1 VLHAQAAVGI
11 LDPLKNLVLLSKL
24 ILVHNTEPDYHLALR
39 SNPALEQEREDAVY
53 SERQARLEAEP
64 IHARRQGV
72 PSSVAYLPLDTLAP
86 GASETENPLHLDSK
100 VGQISSSD

>member
-53 SERQARLEAEP
+53 SQGMSSQDIVRL
-64 IHARRQGV
+64 
-72 PSSVAYLPLDTLAP
+72 
-86 GASETENPLHLDSK
+86 
-100 VGQISSSD
+100 